1 VTKFVGRAGRA
12 DLLSGVA
19 PTGVN
24 VRVAGGLAV
33 SVHGCA
39 LKDTEVSSRKGRALL
54 ACLAVR
60 GGHQS
65 VDRLAAA
72 VWGEAPPRDPAANI
86 ATLVSRLRGSLGASA
101 ILGSRTGYWLG
112 DEVRIDL
119 VHAAELVDEAERRIK
134 AGQPAAAL
142 MAAWR
147 ATHLLDRGLVL
158 PEFPDADWAEPART
172 QRACLVRRAWHSAAE
187 AALHMHDVS
196 SARSAA
202 EAAIAADPFDEAA
215 CRLLMRAHEADG
227 RTSTALQVY
236 QRLRITLA
244 NELGVDPAPATRDL
258 HVAIL
263 RQTTAV
269 ATPTA
274 G

>member
-1 VTKFVGRAGRA
+1 MTRTARRVATGRLTDQPPAA
-12 DLLSGVA
+12 IS
-19 PTGVN
+19 
-24 VRVAGGLAV
+24 VRLAGGLAV
-33 SVHGCA
+33 SVNGSA
-39 LKDTEVSSRKGRALL
+39 LKDAEISSRKGRSLL

-60 GGHQS
+60 RGYQS

-72 VWGEAPPRDPAANI
+72 VWGERPPRDPAANI
-86 ATLVSRLRGSLGASA
+86 ATLISRLRGSLGASA
-101 ILGSRTGYWLG
+101 ILGGRGGYRLD

-119 VHAAELVDEAERRIK
+119 DQAAGLVGEAERRIS

-172 QRACLVRRAWHSAAE
+172 QRTHLVRQAWHAAAE
-187 AALHMHDVS
+187 AALHMDDVS
-196 SARSAA
+196 SAQSAA
-202 EAAIAADPFDEAA
+202 EAAMAADAFDEAA
-215 CRLLMRAHEADG
+215 CRLLMRAYQAAG
-227 RTSTALQVY
+227 QTSKALQVY
-236 QRLRITLA
+236 HRLRMTLA
-244 NELGVDPAPATRDL
+244 HELGVDPAPATRGL

-263 RQTTAV
+263 RETTAV

>member
-1 VTKFVGRAGRA
+1 
-12 DLLSGVA
+12 
-19 PTGVN
+19 
-24 VRVAGGLAV
+24 
-33 SVHGCA
+33 
-39 LKDTEVSSRKGRALL
+39 LKDAEVSSRKGRALL
-54 ACLAVR
+54 ACLAVNT
-60 GGHQS
+60 GYQS
-65 VDRLAAA
+65 ADRLAAA
-72 VWGEAPPRDPAANI
+72 VWGDALPRDPAANI
-86 ATLVSRLRGSLGASA
+86 ATLVSRLRGSLGVSTV
-101 ILGSRTGYWLG
+101 LGGRSGYRLS

-119 VHAAELVDEAERRIK
+119 VHAAELVDDAERRIT

-147 ATHLLDRGLVL
+147 ATHMLDRGYVL

-172 QRACLVRRAWHSAAE
+172 QRAYLVRRAWHSAAE

-215 CRLLMRAHEADG
+215 CRLLMRAHEAAG
-227 RTSTALQVY
+227 EISRALQVY
-236 QRLRITLA
+236 HRLRMTLA
-244 NELGVDPAPATRDL
+244 HELGVDPAPATRDL
-258 HVAIL
+258 HVTIL